1 MNYTF
6 SNIDTVYRFYV
17 LHSNGLNIFSIDFSS
32 DIPSQVPFTKSI
44 SSNEKYISLNC
55 NKSLKIVKDKQ
66 IAVEF
71 IDINDFNDDDDIEKS
86 INNSVNAENEKQT
99 KSKKEEKPHV
109 IGAKDSSVAEPNISP
124 KTKKQKVDVDDI
136 ELSKRIEEFNKSSDE
151 YADVYYN
158 IIQKKQQEIVKES
171 AENTLSA
178 VDITTLHTVLSQ
190 AIQTNDK
197 QIISFCLT
205 NRDADV

>member
-32 DIPSQVPFTKSI
+32 DIPSQVPYTKSI

-66 IAVEF
+66 IIVEF

-86 INNSVNAENEKQT
+86 INNAVNAEKEKQT

-124 KTKKQKVDVDDI
+124 KTKKQKVDIDDL

-158 IIQKKQQEIVKES
+158 I
-171 AENTLSA
+171 L
-178 VDITTLHTVLSQ
+178 
-190 AIQTNDK
+190 
-197 QIISFCLT
+197 
-205 NRDADV
+205 